1 MKDLQACSGFMGKLT
16 PSATLAITA
25 KAKELQSQGL
35 DVSSMCAG
43 EPDFDTPEAIKTA
56 CIEALKAGKVTYT
69 PASGLVELRKL
80 VAKKFND
87 ENGVACTWE
96 QTVVAPGAK
105 FSVFSAVA
113 ALCGPGDEVI
123 IPAPYWLSYPEMVR
137 AAGAKVVEIPTSA
150 ANNYELDPAALEAAI
165 TDNTRLLI
173 LNTPSNP
180 TGAIYRRETLEQ
192 IAEIAVRRNI
202 MVLSDEIYEKLVYD
216 ADKPHISIGS
226 LNDRINELVITVN
239 GFSKTYAMTG
249 WRLGYLT
256 APRWL
261 TKRIIAFQSHTT
273 SNATTFA
280 QYGALAALRGE
291 AEDSVKIMRDRFAAR
306 RTLICKLADQV
317 PGLSYVRPQGA
328 FYLFCDVSGFGL
340 GSEEFCNRLLTEA
353 QVAAIPCWSFGA
365 EGHIRLSYACS
376 EANIEKALARMKVF
390 CAGLKK

>member
-105 FSVFSAVA
+105 FSVFSAIA

-150 ANNYELDPAALEAAI
+150 ANNYELDPTALEAAI

-226 LNDRINELVITVN
+226 LNDRINGLAITVN

-306 RTLICKLADQV
+306 RTLICELADQV
-317 PGLSYVRPQGA
+317 PGLAYVRPQGA

-376 EANIEKALARMKVF
+376 EANIEKAMARMKVF